1 MAGLTLL
8 CSIDLHVHIRS
19 QWEEG
24 GPAPVTIRVVINW
37 NMDAYY
43 KHMFAGL
50 VLVAAISWGA
60 SALLTSSDA
69 REFLWP
75 LPQDYLFSGTPVTVD
90 STDFQFIG
98 EGAGGK
104 SETLQAAFRRYKVYL
119 FDQGEST
126 MKGIIARLNVVVNS
140 SSESL
145 NQKINESCEF
155 LE

>member
-1 MAGLTLL
+1 MYMAGLTLL
-8 CSIDLHVHIRS
+8 CYSIDLHIRS
-19 QWEEG
+19 QWEEV
-24 GPAPVTIRVVINW
+24 GPSPVAIRVVINW
-37 NMDAYY
+37 NMDAY
-43 KHMFAGL
+43 KHMFAAL

-104 SETLQAAFRRYKVYL
+104 SETLQAAFRRYKAYL

>member
-1 MAGLTLL
+1 MAAYQHAFAAVVLL
-8 CSIDLHVHIRS
+8 AV
-19 QWEEG
+19 
-24 GPAPVTIRVVINW
+24 
-37 NMDAYY
+37 
-43 KHMFAGL
+43 
-50 VLVAAISWGA
+50 ISWGTSVL
-60 SALLTSSDA
+60 SASSDA
-69 REFLWP
+69 RELLWP
-75 LPQDYLFSGTPVTVD
+75 LPQDYSFSGTPVTVD
-90 STDFQFIG
+90 STEFQFIG

-104 SETLQAAFRRYKVYL
+104 SETLQAAFRRYKGYL